1 MCLWC
6 VCFFFFK
13 QKTAYEMRISDWSSD
28 VCSSDLLDDE
38 SKAWLTERGYD
49 KMYGARPMSRLI
61 QEKIKQPL
69 AEELLFGKLLH
80 GGEVDV
86 TVKDG
91 QLAFQQIGRAS
102 CRERVC
108 QYVSI
113 SVVAVSLKQKIT
125 VTQIVTQLTLTYKNH
140 TT

>member
-1 MCLWC
+1 MCNVLRL
-6 VCFFFFK
+6 FFFFK
-13 QKTAYEMRISDWSSD
+13 QKAAYEMRISDWSSD
-28 VCSSDLLDDE
+28 VCSSD
-38 SKAWLTERGYD
+38 LTERGYD

-91 QLAFQQIGRAS
+91 QLAFQ
-102 CRERVC
+102 
-108 QYVSI
+108 
-113 SVVAVSLKQKIT
+113 
-125 VTQIVTQLTLTYKNH
+125 LTPAAPKKPRKKGGGKKAETIKAK
-140 TT
+140 